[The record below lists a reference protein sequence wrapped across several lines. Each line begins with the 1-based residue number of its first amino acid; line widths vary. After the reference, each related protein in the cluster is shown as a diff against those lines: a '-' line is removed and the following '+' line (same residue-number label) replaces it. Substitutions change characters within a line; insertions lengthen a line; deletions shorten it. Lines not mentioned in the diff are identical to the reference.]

1 MAMPF
6 SQFFREQWQ
15 ELPIIPPKETCS
27 GATHIIT
34 GANTRLGLEAARQL
48 TAIGA
53 SRVILAARNL
63 EPVVEVRPP
72 DLNIHDSVKASAK
85 QATDRLDRIDALIEN
100 AGAAYDRYT
109 LAEDHEASATINV
122 LSTFLLAVLLLPKLK
137 ESAKR
142 FLSYHI
148 LSSSPAGPAG

>member
-53 SRVILAARNL
+53 SRVSTGIHG
-63 EPVVEVRPP
+63 VVEVRPP

-142 FLSYHI
+142 FLSYRI